1 MGSRDDKVR
10 KKEIKAEVK
19 RTKAG
24 AKAVARAAEP
34 GKSSSDP
41 EGRLPAGV
49 GVTIRRHD
57 DSSELVVSGLRHDQ
71 LRRILPQIN
80 REVLIAVTQERSSMR
95 AAAMRF
101 VREGAFQTLIKIV
114 AGLVV
119 GFLLVRFGLR

>member
-1 MGSRDDKVR
+1 VSSGDDKIR
-10 KKEIKAEVK
+10 KKKIKAQVK
-19 RTKAG
+19 R
-24 AKAVARAAEP
+24 AKAAGKALAAAGPGRPPGDRA
-34 GKSSSDP
+34 D
-41 EGRLPAGV
+41 RLPPGV
-49 GVTIRRHD
+49 GVTIRRQD

-80 REVLIAVTQERSSMR
+80 REVLIAVTEERSSLR

-119 GFLLVRFGLR
+119 GYILVRFGLR